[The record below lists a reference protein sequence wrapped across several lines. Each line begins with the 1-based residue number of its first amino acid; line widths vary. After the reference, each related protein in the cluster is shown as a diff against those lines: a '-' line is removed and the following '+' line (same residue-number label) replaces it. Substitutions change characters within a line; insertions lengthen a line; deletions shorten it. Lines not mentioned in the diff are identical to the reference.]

1 MTTAR
6 ITELVDALEDALEDD
21 HATKAACER
30 LLSSAERLRF
40 RALYRDA
47 KAQGRREAFA
57 EVLRNFEV
65 LRGYDMVHPLA
76 TFLHWLDEAAK

>member
-1 MTTAR
+1 MTKTHKA
-6 ITELVDALEDALEDD
+6 DALLRLAAQWQHDD
-21 HATKAACER
+21 EHTEGGLA
-30 LLSSAERLRF
+30 
-40 RALYRDA
+40 DA